1 MFFDLLIQII
11 DFLRHILD
19 FVCEILIQLS
29 ERDLL
34 LADQSVY
41 VFKFLDFLFMCLHL
55 GFQSGDVGDLGGKVS
70 IESVHLRLSALLQ
83 LLIL

>member
-1 MFFDLLIQII
+1 MI
-11 DFLRHILD
+11 DFLGHIFDL
-19 FVCEILIQLS
+19 VCEILIKLS

-34 LADQSVY
+34 LADQRIY
-41 VFKFLDFLFMCLHL
+41 VFQFLDFLFMCLHL
-55 GFQSGDVGDLGGKVS
+55 RFQSSDVGDLGGKVS

>member
-1 MFFDLLIQII
+1 MIN
-11 DFLRHILD
+11 FLRHILD
-19 FVCEILIQLS
+19 LVGEILIQLS

-41 VFKFLDFLFMCLHL
+41 VLQFLDFLFMCLHL
-55 GFQSGDVGDLGGKVS
+55 GFQSSDVGDLGGKVS

-83 LLIL
+83 LLIM